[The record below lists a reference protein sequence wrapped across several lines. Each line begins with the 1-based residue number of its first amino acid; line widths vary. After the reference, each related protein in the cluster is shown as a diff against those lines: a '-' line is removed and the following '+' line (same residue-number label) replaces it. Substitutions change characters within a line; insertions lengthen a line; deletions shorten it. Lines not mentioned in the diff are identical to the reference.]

1 MQKTLLAL
9 ALMLPLSCFAAKAS
23 DASKPEVA
31 SPFTAERN
39 KAAGN
44 LSTSLVVMQKMA
56 KNCKIEQTEGLINS
70 ATKGYI
76 ERNKA
81 YLGMHYGY
89 VTAFLDYVKDTAGA
103 DEAKKISGELLKAN
117 NDQSNKIIEDM
128 TKKDGPTKAC
138 QRYFTY
144 LAAGEMDIKKGSPD
158 FKTLNDMLN
167 FANSQKVK

>member
-56 KNCKIEQTEGLINS
+56 KNCKNDQTEGLINS
-70 ATKGYI
+70 STKGYI

-81 YLGMHYGY
+81 YLDMH
-89 VTAFLDYVKDTAGA
+89 
-103 DEAKKISGELLKAN
+103 
-117 NDQSNKIIEDM
+117 
-128 TKKDGPTKAC
+128 
-138 QRYFTY
+138 
-144 LAAGEMDIKKGSPD
+144 
-158 FKTLNDMLN
+158 
-167 FANSQKVK
+167 